1 METTDDA
8 QGSLNSSQKLHLLTS
23 CQHADRLLT
32 EAEAILAASA
42 SKSPFNKYKVD
53 LSPAETKVVKDYI
66 ARIRAQMLRVLEGQG
81 ISPPA
86 PRFGA
91 RHTVRVNL
99 QFAEIAFEECRP
111 EAMRGYGEVPESL
124 VSELSGLVNEL
135 CGLARKLSSYLAQD
149 VGRDLQGRLQR
160 LEQTGDEISLLKTVE
175 RVINVRGLVELRPT
189 LSIILDRLEDHSF
202 QIALFG
208 RVSSGK
214 SSLLNRVL
222 EADVLPV
229 GVNPIT
235 AVPTRI
241 VHGETAGLLVS
252 YVDQRSERLTIDRLP
267 EFVSEEFNA
276 GNSKNVCRIT
286 LELPSRRLR
295 DGVVFVDTPGLGSL
309 ATTGARETLAY
320 LPQCDLGVVLVD
332 AGSTLTD
339 EDLST
344 LRTLYEAA
352 IPAFVLLSK
361 ADLLG
366 SPDRERSLKYIASQI
381 DSHLNLKLPVHAV
394 SSRPEHTELL
404 DAWFNREILPLCDR
418 HQELAQ
424 QSMRRKIGALRDAVA
439 AALKVR
445 LELANKG
452 PKREKAR
459 LRAIETQLRKISGK
473 LEEAKT
479 ACVKVADEVREF
491 SGVAILWAA
500 HAVGESWAQKKPG
513 AIAAEDLVVSKVTQ
527 AAVEKAREILIAAEA
542 LARDLSRALQD
553 AARALGVEEPP
564 NEEDL
569 TAVLKEMPRFDPGP
583 LKFVLRPGRLSVFG
597 RRLTIRRV
605 ERKLL
610 TQVGP
615 ALGRAFQSYGRML
628 EAWVNRTLGELQRQ
642 FDAHADA
649 YRAQL
654 GRLTD
659 EGTVGAEEVAA
670 IRGDL
675 EAISSKLILTAKSG
689 AGSQNERASPLHSDS

>member
-1 METTDDA
+1 MGTTEDG

-23 CQHADRLLT
+23 CQYADRLLA
-32 EAEAILAASA
+32 EAESVLAASS
-42 SKSPFNKYKVD
+42 SKSPFNKYKAD
-53 LSPAETKVVKDYI
+53 LSPVQIQVAQDYI
-66 ARIRAQMLRVLEGQG
+66 ARIRAHMLRVLEGQG
-81 ISPPA
+81 VSLPA

-91 RHTVRVNL
+91 RHTIRVNL
-99 QFAEIAFEECRP
+99 QFTEIAFEECRP
-111 EAMRGYGEVPESL
+111 EAMRGYGEVSESL
-124 VSELSGLVNEL
+124 VTELNGLVSEL

-149 VGRDLQGRLQR
+149 LGRDLQGRLQK
-160 LEQTGDEISLLKTVE
+160 LEQTGDEIDLLKTIE
-175 RVINVRGLVELRPT
+175 RIINDRGLVEFRPT
-189 LSIILDRLEDHSF
+189 LAIILDRLEDNSF

-235 AVPTRI
+235 AVPTRL

-252 YVDQRSERLTIDRLP
+252 YIDKKSERLTIDRLP

-276 GNSKNVCRIT
+276 GNAKRVLQIVV
-286 LELPSRRLR
+286 ELPSARLR

-309 ATTGARETLAY
+309 ATAGARETLAY

-352 IPAFVLLSK
+352 ITAFVLLSK

-366 SPDRERSLKYIASQI
+366 PPDRERSLKYIASQI

-394 SSRPEHTELL
+394 SSRPEHAHLL
-404 DAWFNREILPLCDR
+404 DVWFSQEILPLCDR

-424 QSMRRKIGALRDAVA
+424 QSVRRKIGALREAVA
-439 AALKVR
+439 AALTVR
-445 LELANKG
+445 LEVANKG

-459 LRAIETQLRKISGK
+459 LRAIETQLRKASGK
-473 LEEAKT
+473 LEETKT
-479 ACVKVADEVREF
+479 ACGKVADEIREF
-491 SGVAILWAA
+491 SEVAILWAA
-500 HAVGESWAQKKPG
+500 HAVGESWEQKEPG
-513 AIAAEDLVVSKVTQ
+513 AIAAEDFVVSKVIQ
-527 AAVEKAREILIAAEA
+527 AAAEKAREISMAAEA
-542 LARDLSRALQD
+542 LAGDLSRALQD

-564 NEEDL
+564 NQEDL

-583 LKFVLRPGRLSVFG
+583 LKLVLRPHRLSVFG
-597 RRLTIRRV
+597 KKFTIRRV

-610 TQVGP
+610 TQIGP
-615 ALGRAFQSYGRML
+615 TLSLTFQSYGRML

-675 EAISSKLILTAKSG
+675 EAIAQIDVRIT
-689 AGSQNERASPLHSDS
+689 RR